1 MLTTVA
7 FCSDTSS
14 NARSS
19 LLSGRMAFHSALA
32 ETAIDRLNAGVPMWR
47 CWGPGGGVMYPVGD
61 LPPAAPPV
69 LRQLTIDEWR
79 AHAKDRGMVSEVQA
93 LQEPLY
99 YFLLHKELLR
109 LGHQWQ
115 LLCSKKRCGGL
126 AQVMGVHVKHYP
138 LRQDLCTCCATNAAK
153 RGLLPAAWTA
163 GLPRRLWG
171 PHLAAQNSIMPA
183 A

>member
-1 MLTTVA
+1 
-7 FCSDTSS
+7 
-14 NARSS
+14 
-19 LLSGRMAFHSALA
+19 MALHSALA
-32 ETAIDRLNAGVPMWR
+32 ETAIARLNAGVPMWQT
-47 CWGPGGGVMYPVGD
+47 WGPGGGILMPVGD
-61 LPPAAPPV
+61 LPPAAPLV
-69 LRQLTIDEWR
+69 LRQWTIDEWR
-79 AHAKDRGMVSEVQA
+79 ACARDRGVVSEVKA

-115 LLCSKKRCGGL
+115 LLCSKKGCGGL
-126 AQVMGVHVKHYP
+126 ARVMGVQVKYYP

-153 RGLLPAAWTA
+153 RGLLPPAWTA

-171 PHLAAQNSIMPA
+171 QHLAAQNSIMPA